1 MLWSE
6 HRVLAAKVQQVSH
19 GIFEVALVLA
29 QLPIDPTQHGVLA
42 VGVVVAELSFGT
54 LVTGSNHRDAR
65 REQHG
70 RHQVAHRLSALSKN
84 FCVNLFTLATVVKR
98 VVVVCAV
105 AVAFAI
111 LLVVLHVVAHQI
123 VQREAV
129 VRGYK
134 VHRAE
139 RANWAIN
146 HVARARQASC

>member
-1 MLWSE
+1 M
-6 HRVLAAKVQQVSH
+6 SH

-29 QLPIDPTQHGVLA
+29 QLPVDPAQHGVLA
-42 VGVVVAELSFGT
+42 VGVVVSELRFCT

-70 RHQVAHRLSALSKN
+70 CHQVAHCLSALSKN

-129 VRGYK
+129 VRGYE

-139 RANWAIN
+139 CAARAIDN
-146 HVARARQASC
+146 VARTREASC

>member
-1 MLWSE
+1 M
-6 HRVLAAKVQQVSH
+6 SH

-29 QLPIDPTQHGVLA
+29 QLPVDPAQHGVLA
-42 VGVVVAELSFGT
+42 VGVVVSELRFGT
-54 LVTGSNHRDAR
+54 LVTSRNHRDAR

-84 FCVNLFTLATVVKR
+84 FCVNLFTLATVVER

-111 LLVVLHVVAHQI
+111 LLIVLHVVTHQV

-129 VRGYK
+129 VSGNE
-134 VHRAE
+134 VHGAE
-139 RANWAIN
+139 RAAWAID